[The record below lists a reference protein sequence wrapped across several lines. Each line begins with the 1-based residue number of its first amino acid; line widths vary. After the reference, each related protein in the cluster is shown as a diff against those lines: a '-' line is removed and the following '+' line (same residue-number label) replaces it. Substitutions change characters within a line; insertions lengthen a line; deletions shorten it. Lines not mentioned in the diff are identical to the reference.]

1 VRAIRGK
8 RALVA
13 YIPFDKHV
21 GVVFSRGV
29 ELEGLG
35 TAVGVPAAS
44 GVGIKRLN
52 AAT

>member
-1 VRAIRGK
+1 MC
-8 RALVA
+8 
-13 YIPFDKHV
+13 

-35 TAVGVPAAS
+35 TAGGVVVAGGVVEECVPSAVGVPAAS